1 MLAVAIKKL
10 VVVLLC
16 GFIIDHCEG
25 ASVLAFEGTET
36 AGAVISNRAE
46 VTYRDEAGQDYSAY
60 SPVVT
65 VTIQAVASLSVTPDE
80 TQPSAAVG
88 PQERLSRVFRI
99 CNTGNAPDSYTL
111 TNAEVNSPATLV
123 NLYFDNDNTG
133 SLSDADTV
141 ATINGSASSTLS
153 TGSCLSVLAIVDT
166 YDSPANSNLTIRLS
180 ARSNATGV
188 NGRPA
193 DDGTIINALGTGPRL
208 TSPSDSSLPPLKT
221 VNGNVQSVVSPGSP
235 FTYTI
240 VFRNSGDVT
249 AREVVIIDD
258 LPSQVEYV
266 PSSLSLGNRILT
278 DAEDADEGTVQGR
291 RVMVKLPEVTPD
303 QLVTLSFRAR
313 LTGPTA
319 RGVGVINFA
328 TITGQNVQPATSSM
342 AVVVVDPFGT
352 VFSGRAGG
360 GTPIPGARV
369 AILVDQNDTS
379 TLTIPPGVGFSPNDQ
394 NENPYATD
402 VMGRFSFA
410 LLSEQ
415 LGTPASPARYFMKVA
430 AQGYSTRMLEITARP
445 TQAALFTLT
454 VHSLD
459 GQPLA
464 RAGGFELVRE
474 DVNIDDLASVALN
487 IPMFEPRGL
496 EISKSADRPRVEIG
510 DAVAYR
516 IEVHNP
522 TAATVSDV
530 VVQDRLPFSFHYASG
545 TGRINIGTAV
555 EQPIEPEIA
564 GSELLFRIGDISPGG
579 SARLVYR
586 ARVGANA
593 GEGEQENVAVAAG
606 LFPNGERDQTQ
617 PVRATVVV
625 GAGAFST
632 RQIVVGRVFVDENR
646 NGKFD
651 EGDQPLPEVR
661 LYLHSG
667 QSVVTDSQ
675 GLYNLP
681 SLGDGSQ
688 VLSLDPIT
696 ISSRYQLSKR
706 GSVGN
711 QSWTRLL
718 RTPLGGGA
726 LLRQNFPLMPRE
738 DAKQDV
744 SQTAPGIAQPSPA
757 LASQA
762 APASD
767 VSSDSPGSGPARIV
781 LPPQPSAKLFRVQLA
796 TDEIFDHVVFDETVA
811 TTTQLNT
818 ALAPGRYYRRSA
830 SLDSKP
836 LEFSKPEIFEVKTS
850 TTESFVTSETLE
862 PVKPGE
868 VKIITPGANAIV
880 MSAAMELDVRVALHW
895 KVRCEINGKAVSK
908 NNIGTVRQD
917 QKNNVTTFTYVGL
930 ELRPGPNT
938 LRLIAIGPEGETGSA
953 QELIVL
959 GRGPTTR
966 LEIIP
971 ERREIQAGGRDSTT
985 LRIRAFDQWGSPA
998 ADDQVALETSAGE
1011 LLRTDHKSAARSA
1024 DDQTSEVDSA
1034 SDSDVSRPSSL
1045 SGDGAKKKVFGQS
1058 QVIVPL
1064 VQGESIVK
1072 LVASGASGEARLHAQ
1087 MGQTEAEASVRITP
1101 ESRPTILVGLAEMTV
1116 GQSVPEVNMR
1126 GEEGHV
1132 RNRLSFFYSGPIGE
1146 KNLLTLSYDTQRP
1159 INRTAGRDRLFQLDP
1174 LDRVYP
1180 LFGDSSTRFEAAQS
1194 NSKLYA
1200 RLDRNRSYA
1209 MFGDFEADMEDL
1221 TLAGYAR
1228 KLTGVKVHLENSNGD
1243 FVSVTGARPDT
1254 AFARDVFPAGGLGL
1268 LRLSH
1273 GEILPG
1279 SETVV
1284 LEVRDRRN
1292 PEIILSRETLGRSI
1306 DYNLNSLTG
1315 ELFFLRYISTFD
1327 FNLNLTQL
1335 VVTYEHRANSLSSAV
1350 YTARA
1355 RKNFPGLGL
1364 QLGFAGVMQ
1373 RQEETGSFVLGGID
1387 GEKSLPNKGTLRFAF
1402 ARSQGEII
1410 GVGNFFDTGSNE
1422 HNGNAVDIQLNQ
1434 PLDFYQGVIR
1444 ARYSA
1449 ASAGFLNP
1457 FGATVTAGSRR
1468 GEVTF
1473 ELKPRS
1479 STLLRFGVMDE
1490 RNQTA
1495 TVDNSRLTFS
1505 AGWDETI
1512 NERVRLHLGYDH
1524 RSLDDSLSDRSTESN
1539 LITAGAD
1546 IKLTEKLQVAV
1557 KREQNLGEADP
1568 TYPDQTT
1575 LAATYKVNKWAKLFF
1590 TQRLASEAIT
1600 PIADFSGSGAGFA
1613 SSGARRETAFGVE
1626 TRLGKYSS
1634 MIGRYQLENG
1644 INGTD
1649 SFAVIGLQNRLPINK
1664 EFSLQLGFERGFHLA
1679 GNGESF
1685 NSVTVGMGWQP
1696 TKDFRSSARYEF
1708 RDRAGAGQLIAV
1720 GAAGRIRE
1728 GLTAL
1733 SRFQWTRTGFEGR
1746 HGSSMEGTA
1755 AVAYRPL
1762 KSDRAGL
1769 LFSFTHRSLV
1779 QDATIESS
1787 AETRDRLDALS
1798 SDGYFQVNDRLE
1810 LYGRLA
1816 LRFNANGQADLPFV
1830 STFTYLAQGRA
1841 QYRLTNRFDWALELR
1856 RLTQPSTGTS
1866 RSAYGTEVGFW
1877 ALPDLRVGLGYN
1889 FSAKREPAGA
1899 VALPTKSGFYFTLTS
1914 KLSRLF
1920 DLMGTAQDGFVGK
1933 AEQESAE
1940 VGKK

>member
-1 MLAVAIKKL
+1 MGRFSPRRVLSNPTTMLAPTLKRLL
-10 VVVLLC
+10 VILLC
-16 GFIIDHCEG
+16 AFIIGHSDG
-25 ASVLAFEGTET
+25 ASAFAFEGTET

-46 VTYRDEAGQDYSAY
+46 ATYRDDAGIDYSAY

-65 VTIQAVASLSVTPDE
+65 VTIQAVASLAVTPDE
-80 TQPSAAVG
+80 TAPSAAVG

-111 TNAEVNSPATLV
+111 TNAEVTSPATLV
-123 NLYFDNDNTG
+123 SLYFDSDNTG
-133 SLSDADTV
+133 TLSDADTL
-141 ATINGSASSTLS
+141 ATINGSASSPLNPGT
-153 TGSCLSVLAIVDT
+153 CLSVLAIVDT
-166 YDSPANSNLTIRLS
+166 NDSPANSNLTIRLT

-193 DDGTIINALGTGPRL
+193 DDGTIINALGAGPRL
-208 TSPSDSSLPPLKT
+208 TSPSDSNLPPQKM

-235 FTYTI
+235 FTYSI
-240 VFRNSGDVT
+240 AFRNSGDVT
-249 AREVVIIDD
+249 AREVVITDD
-258 LPSQVEYV
+258 LPSQIEYV
-266 PSSLSLGNRILT
+266 ASSLSLDNRILT
-278 DAEDADEGTVQGR
+278 DAEDADEGSVQGR
-291 RVMVKLPEVTPD
+291 RVIFKLPVVAPG

-313 LTGPTA
+313 LSGPTPG
-319 RGVGVINFA
+319 GVGVINFA
-328 TITGQNVQPATSSM
+328 TLTGQNVQPTTSST

-352 VFSGRAGG
+352 IFSGRAGG

-369 AILVDQNDTS
+369 AILVDLNES
-379 TLTIPPGVGFSPNDQ
+379 SNLNIPPGVGFSPNVQ
-394 NENPYATD
+394 NENPYAAD
-402 VMGRFSFA
+402 AMGRFSFA

-415 LGTPASPARYFMKVA
+415 LGTPVSPAHYFIQVI

-445 TQAALFTLT
+445 SQAGLFTLA
-454 VHSLD
+454 VHALD

-474 DVNIDDLASVALN
+474 DVNIEDLASIALN

-496 EISKSADRPRVEIG
+496 EITKSADRPRVEIG

-530 VVQDRLPFSFHYASG
+530 VVHDRLPGSFHYATG
-545 TGRINIGTAV
+545 TGRISVGATTDR
-555 EQPIEPEIA
+555 PIEPEVT
-564 GSELLFRIGDISPGG
+564 GSELLFRIGEITPG
-579 SARLVYR
+579 STARLLYR
-586 ARVGANA
+586 VRVGANA
-593 GEGEQENVAVAAG
+593 GEGEKENVAVATG
-606 LFPNGERDQTQ
+606 LFPSGERDQTQ

-632 RQIVVGRVFVDENR
+632 RQIIVGRVFVDKNR
-646 NGKFD
+646 NSKFD
-651 EGDQPLPEVR
+651 DGDLPLPEVR

-696 ISSRYQLSKR
+696 ISSRYQLSDGGTKA
-706 GSVGN
+706 GH
-711 QSWTRLL
+711 SWTRLL

-726 LLRQNFPLMPRE
+726 LLRQNFALVPRE
-738 DAKQDV
+738 GAKPEP
-744 SQTAPGIAQPSPA
+744 SQVAPGTAQPSPA
-757 LASQA
+757 SETG
-762 APASD
+762 PTSD
-767 VSSDSPGSGPARIV
+767 ASSDSSGNGPERIA
-781 LPPQPSAKLFRVQLA
+781 LPRPPSANSFRVQLA
-796 TDEIFDHVVFDETVA
+796 TDESFDHIVFDETVA
-811 TTTQLNT
+811 TTSHLDT
-818 ALAPGRYYRRSA
+818 ALAPGRYYRRVA
-830 SLDSKP
+830 SLNSKT

-850 TTESFVTSETLE
+850 STESFATSETLE
-862 PVKPGE
+862 PVAPGK
-868 VKIITPGANAIV
+868 VKILTPEANAIV
-880 MSAAMELDVRVALHW
+880 MSAAMELDARVALHW
-895 KVRCEINGKAVSK
+895 KVKCEINGKVVSEK
-908 NNIGTVRQD
+908 NIGTVRQD
-917 QKNNVTTFTYVGL
+917 QKNNLTTFTYVGL

-938 LRLIAIGPEGETGSA
+938 VRLVAIGPQGETGDVE
-953 QELIVL
+953 ELIVL
-959 GRGPTTR
+959 GRGPTKR

-971 ERREIQAGGRDSTT
+971 EKNEIQTGGRDSTT
-985 LRIRAFDQWGSPA
+985 LRVRAFDQWGSPA

-1011 LLRTDHKSAARSA
+1011 LLRTDRKAGAKTADARAAEI
-1024 DDQTSEVDSA
+1024 QSA
-1034 SDSDVSRPSSL
+1034 SDSNILKRSATV
-1045 SGDGAKKKVFGQS
+1045 SGDGSNKQASGQS
-1058 QVIVPL
+1058 LVIVPL
-1064 VQGESIVK
+1064 VQGEAIVR
-1072 LVASGASGEARLHAQ
+1072 LVASSAPGEARLHAQ
-1087 MGQTEAEASVRITP
+1087 MGQTEAEAKVRITP

-1116 GQSVPEVNMR
+1116 GQSVPEINMR

-1132 RNRLSFFYSGPIGE
+1132 RKRLSFFYSGPIGE
-1146 KNLLTLSYDTQRP
+1146 GNLLTLSYDTQRP
-1159 INRTAGRDRLFQLDP
+1159 INRTSGRDRIFQLDP

-1180 LFGDSSTRFEAAQS
+1180 LFGDSSTRFESAQS

-1200 RLDRNRSYA
+1200 RFDHKRSYA

-1221 TLAGYAR
+1221 TLAGYGR
-1228 KLTGVKVHLENSNGD
+1228 KLTGVKVHLENSEGD

-1273 GEILPG
+1273 GEILIG

-1292 PEIILSRETLGRSI
+1292 PEVILSRETLGRSI

-1355 RKNFPGLGL
+1355 RKTFPGLGL

-1373 RQEETGSFVLGGID
+1373 RQEETGSFVVGGID
-1387 GEKSLPNKGTLRFAF
+1387 GEKTLPNRGTLRFAF
-1402 ARSQGEII
+1402 ARSQGEIM
-1410 GVGNFFDTGSNE
+1410 GVGNFFDTGSSE

-1434 PLDFYQGVIR
+1434 PLRFYQGVIR
-1444 ARYSA
+1444 ARYTA
-1449 ASAGFLNP
+1449 ASAGFFNP
-1457 FGATVTAGSRR
+1457 FGSTVTAGSRR
-1468 GEVTF
+1468 GEVSF

-1490 RNQTA
+1490 RNQTS

-1539 LITAGAD
+1539 LITVGAD
-1546 IKLTEKLQVAV
+1546 VKLTDKLQVAV

-1575 LAATYKVNKWAKLFF
+1575 LSATYKVNKWAKLFF
-1590 TQRLASEAIT
+1590 TQRLASAAIT

-1634 MIGRYQLENG
+1634 MIGRYQIENG

-1664 EFSLQLGFERGFHLA
+1664 QFSLELGFERGFHVA

-1685 NSVTVGMGWQP
+1685 N
-1696 TKDFRSSARYEF
+1696 
-1708 RDRAGAGQLIAV
+1708 
-1720 GAAGRIRE
+1720 
-1728 GLTAL
+1728 
-1733 SRFQWTRTGFEGR
+1733 
-1746 HGSSMEGTA
+1746 
-1755 AVAYRPL
+1755 
-1762 KSDRAGL
+1762 
-1769 LFSFTHRSLV
+1769 
-1779 QDATIESS
+1779 
-1787 AETRDRLDALS
+1787 
-1798 SDGYFQVNDRLE
+1798 
-1810 LYGRLA
+1810 
-1816 LRFNANGQADLPFV
+1816 
-1830 STFTYLAQGRA
+1830 
-1841 QYRLTNRFDWALELR
+1841 
-1856 RLTQPSTGTS
+1856 
-1866 RSAYGTEVGFW
+1866 
-1877 ALPDLRVGLGYN
+1877 
-1889 FSAKREPAGA
+1889 
-1899 VALPTKSGFYFTLTS
+1899 
-1914 KLSRLF
+1914 
-1920 DLMGTAQDGFVGK
+1920 
-1933 AEQESAE
+1933 
-1940 VGKK
+1940 

>member
-1 MLAVAIKKL
+1 MPTPSLRKL
-10 VVVLLC
+10 VVILLC
-16 GFIIDHCEG
+16 AFFIRHSDG
-25 ASVLAFEGTET
+25 AMAFAFDGTET
-36 AGAVISNRAE
+36 AGTVISNRAE
-46 VTYRDEAGQDYSAY
+46 ATYRDDAGMDYSAY
-60 SPVVT
+60 SAVVT

-80 TQPSAAVG
+80 TAPSAAIG

-99 CNTGNAPDSYTL
+99 CNTGNAADSYTI
-111 TNAEVNSPATLV
+111 TNAEVNAPATLV
-123 NLYFDNDNTG
+123 NLYFDYDNTG
-133 SLSDADTV
+133 TVSDADTL
-141 ATINGSASSTLS
+141 ATVNGSTSSPVS
-153 TGSCLSVLAIVDT
+153 SGACLSVLAIADT
-166 YDSPANSNLTIRLS
+166 NDSPSNSNLTIRLT
-180 ARSNATGV
+180 ARSNANGV

-193 DDGTIINALGTGPRL
+193 DEGTIINALGIGPRL
-208 TSPSDSSLPPLKT
+208 TSPTDSNLPPLKT
-221 VNGNVQSVVSPGSP
+221 VNGNVQSVVSPGSA
-235 FTYTI
+235 FTYSI
-240 VFRNSGDVT
+240 VFRNSGDVA
-249 AREVVIIDD
+249 ARAVVITDE
-258 LPSQVEYV
+258 LPAQVEYV
-266 PSSLSLGNRILT
+266 SSSLSLDNGILT
-278 DAEDADEGTVQGR
+278 DAEDSDEGTVQNR
-291 RVMVKLPEVTPD
+291 RVVFQLTAIMPG
-303 QLVTLSFRAR
+303 QLVTLAFKAR
-313 LTGPTA
+313 LSDATPA
-319 RGVGVINFA
+319 GVGVINLA
-328 TITGQNVQPATSSM
+328 AITGQNIPPTNSSM
-342 AVVVVDPFGT
+342 AVVVRDPFGT
-352 VFSGRAGG
+352 VFSGRGG
-360 GTPIPGARV
+360 GAAPIPGARV
-369 AILVDQNDTS
+369 AILLDENES
-379 TLTIPPGVGFSPNDQ
+379 SSLNIPPGIGFSPNVQ

-402 VMGRFSFA
+402 VVGRFSFA

-415 LGTPASPARYFMKVA
+415 LGTPVSPARYFMKVA
-430 AQGYSTRMLEITARP
+430 AQGYSTRMIEITVRP
-445 TQAALFTLT
+445 TQAGLFKLT
-454 VHSLD
+454 VHALD

-464 RAGGFELVRE
+464 RAGGFELVRD
-474 DVNIDDLASVALN
+474 DVSIDDLASLALN
-487 IPMFEPRGL
+487 IPMFEPHGL
-496 EISKSADRPRVEIG
+496 EITKSADRPRVEIG

-516 IEVHNP
+516 LEVHNP

-530 VVQDRLPFSFHYASG
+530 VVHDRLPVSFHYAGG
-545 TGRINIGTAV
+545 TGRLTMGTAADR
-555 EQPIEPEIA
+555 PIEPEIA
-564 GSELLFRIGDISPGG
+564 GAELLFRIGEIPPGG
-579 SARLVYR
+579 TARLLYR

-593 GEGEQENVAVAAG
+593 AEGEQENVAVAAG
-606 LFPNGERDQTQ
+606 LFPSGERDQTQ
-617 PVRATVVV
+617 PARAIVVV
-625 GAGAFST
+625 GGGAFST
-632 RQIVVGRVFVDENR
+632 RQIIVGRVFIDENR

-651 EGDQPLPEVR
+651 EGDLPLPEVR
-661 LYLHSG
+661 LFLHSG

-688 VLSLDPIT
+688 VLSLDPLT
-696 ISSRYQLSKR
+696 ISNRYQLADSGTIASR
-706 GSVGN
+706 
-711 QSWTRLL
+711 SWTRLL

-726 LLRQNFPLMPRE
+726 LLRQNFALVSREEAKPELSEVAPR
-738 DAKQDV
+738 
-744 SQTAPGIAQPSPA
+744 SAQPSSVTPSPDGPDSSA
-757 LASQA
+757 AIGNGPIRFASL
-762 APASD
+762 
-767 VSSDSPGSGPARIV
+767 R
-781 LPPQPSAKLFRVQLA
+781 QPSNSFRLQLA
-796 TDEIFDHVVFDETVA
+796 TDENFEHMVFDETVA
-811 TTTQLNT
+811 TTLQLAT
-818 ALAPGRYYRRSA
+818 TLAPGRYYRRVA
-830 SLDSKP
+830 SLGSKT
-836 LEFSKPEIFEVKTS
+836 LVFSEPEIFEIKTS
-850 TTESFVTSETLE
+850 STESFVTTETLE
-862 PVKPGE
+862 PVAPGD
-868 VKIITPGANAIV
+868 VKILAPEANAIV
-880 MSAAMELDVRVALHW
+880 MSAAMELDARVALHW
-895 KVRCEINGKAVSK
+895 TVKCEINGKVVSQK
-908 NNIGTVRQD
+908 NIGTVRQD
-917 QKNNVTTFTYVGL
+917 QKNNITTFSYVGL
-930 ELRPGPNT
+930 EIRPGRNT
-938 LRLIAIGPEGETGSA
+938 VRLVAISPQGATGNA
-953 QELIVL
+953 QELIVF
-959 GRGPTTR
+959 GRGPTKR

-971 ERREIQAGGRDSTT
+971 EKREIQTGGRDSTT
-985 LRIRAFDQWGSPA
+985 VRVRAFDQWGSPA

-1011 LLRTDHKSAARSA
+1011 LVRIDRKTGAKVA
-1024 DDQTSEVDSA
+1024 DDRAMEIESS
-1034 SDSDVSRPSSL
+1034 SDSLISKQSPL
-1045 SGDGAKKKVFGQS
+1045 SPINPAGKSTSGPS
-1058 QVIVPL
+1058 QVIVRL
-1064 VQGESIVK
+1064 VQGEAMVQLI
-1072 LVASGASGEARLHAQ
+1072 ASGAPGEARLHAQ
-1087 MGQTEAEASVRITP
+1087 MGQTEAETRVRITP

-1116 GQSVPEVNMR
+1116 GQSIPEVNLR
-1126 GEEGHV
+1126 GEEGHL

-1146 KNLLTLSYDTQRP
+1146 RNLLTLSYDTQRP

-1180 LFGDSSTRFEAAQS
+1180 LFGDSSTRYEAAQS

-1228 KLTGVKVHLENSNGD
+1228 KLTGVKVHLENSEGD

-1254 AFARDVFPAGGLGL
+1254 AFARDVFPAGTLGL

-1355 RKNFPGLGL
+1355 RKTFSGLGL
-1364 QLGFAGVMQ
+1364 QLGYAGVMQ
-1373 RQEETGSFVLGGID
+1373 RQEETGSFLLGGID
-1387 GEKSLPNKGTLRFAF
+1387 GEKTLPNKGTLRFAF
-1402 ARSQGEII
+1402 ARSQGEIM
-1410 GVGNFFDTGSNE
+1410 GVGNFFETGSSE

-1434 PLDFYQGVIR
+1434 PLSFYQGVVR

-1468 GEVTF
+1468 GEVSF

-1490 RNQTA
+1490 RNQTS

-1505 AGWDETI
+1505 AGWDETV
-1512 NERVRLHLGYDH
+1512 NERIRLHLGYDH

-1539 LITAGAD
+1539 LITVGAD
-1546 IKLTEKLQVAV
+1546 VKLTDKLQIAV

-1575 LAATYKVNKWAKLFF
+1575 LAATYNVNPWAKLFF
-1590 TQRLASEAIT
+1590 TQRLASAAIT

-1613 SSGARRETAFGVE
+1613 SSGARRETAFGIE

-1664 EFSLQLGFERGFHLA
+1664 EFSLELGFERGFHIA

-1685 NSVTVGMGWQP
+1685 NSVTLGLGWQP
-1696 TKDFRSSARYEF
+1696 SKDFRSSARYEF

-1728 GLTAL
+1728 GITAL
-1733 SRFQWTRTGFEGR
+1733 SRFQWARTGFEGR

-1755 AVAYRPL
+1755 ALAYRPL

-1779 QDATIESS
+1779 QDAATGSS
-1787 AETRDRLDALS
+1787 VETRDRLDAIS
-1798 SDGYFQVNDRLE
+1798 TDGYFQATDRLE

-1816 LRFNANGQADLPFV
+1816 LRLNANGQADLPFV
-1830 STFTYLAQGRA
+1830 STFTYLSQGRA
-1841 QYRLTNRFDWALELR
+1841 QYRLTRRFDWAVEMR
-1856 RLTQPSTGTS
+1856 RLTQPSSGTS
-1866 RSAYGTEVGFW
+1866 RSVYGSEVGFW

-1889 FSAKREPAGA
+1889 FSAKREPVGV
-1899 VALPTKSGFYFTLTS
+1899 VALPASRGFYFTLTS

-1920 DLMGTAQDGFVGK
+1920 DLLGTAEDGFVGK
-1933 AEQESAE
+1933 GKESAE
-1940 VGKK
+1940 ADNR